1 MDHLPRKLERPSLRR
16 KFDLAIVGSAFG
28 GSLLA
33 SIACR
38 MGRSVLLIEKGCH
51 PRFAI
56 GESSTP
62 LTNLFLEQ
70 LADRYDL
77 PRIRAFSKWGTWQR
91 THPEVAAGLK
101 RGFSFYHHELSKPWN
116 PRNHRSN
123 ELLVSASPND
133 EIADTH
139 WYRPDFDT
147 FLVEEA
153 ISHGAVYVDQT
164 ELTAF
169 SEGPDG
175 IHLKSFRTGEP
186 MEFRAR
192 FLVDASGARGFL
204 WKQLQLG
211 EDPIEGFPAREA
223 LFTHFTGVK
232 RWETCVEDRS
242 DRRWHSSKESKKQA
256 ATLPPFP
263 PDDAAL
269 HHIFPGG
276 WMWVLRFNNGIT
288 SAGVSVSPE
297 LAQSLQLKTGVT
309 AWARL
314 LEQLP
319 TVAIQFA
326 DAEAVHPF
334 VHLPS
339 VAFRCHRGFG
349 HRWALLPSAMG
360 FLDPMLSTGFPL
372 TLLGIRH
379 LAELMEQDMVPNPQ
393 GLESYAA
400 ENRAN
405 LEIASELVGAL
416 HHNLARPAIFQAL
429 TMLYFA
435 AASYSETALR
445 LGKDDHAPGFLLR
458 GRPGFHQGLRDLCRQ
473 ARQKTLLDRDFHEAV
488 TRTIAPIN
496 VAGLSDPKKR
506 NWYPVDVAD
515 LYSNR
520 NKVDAD
526 TQAIEEM
533 LRHCG
538 IPSMP
543 PKKTSE

>member
-1 MDHLPRKLERPSLRR
+1 MTDPMKHEL
-16 KFDLAIVGSAFG
+16 FDLAIVGSAFG

-33 SIACR
+33 SIAR
-38 MGRSVLLIEKGCH
+38 RLGRSVVLFERGRH

-62 LTNLFLEQ
+62 LTGLFLEQ

-91 THPEVAAGLK
+91 THPGVAAGLK
-101 RGFSFYHHELSKPWN
+101 RGFSFYHHELSMPWI
-116 PRNHRSN
+116 HHTDHSN
-123 ELLVSASPND
+123 QLLVAASPND

-139 WYRPDFDT
+139 WYRPDFDA

-153 ISHGAVYVDQT
+153 VSNGAVYLDQT

-175 IHLKSFRTGEP
+175 VHLTGFQRGEP

-204 WKQLQLG
+204 WNRLQLG
-211 EDPIEGFPAREA
+211 EDPVGGFPAREA
-223 LFTHFTGVK
+223 LFTHFTGVR

-242 DRRWHSSKESKKQA
+242 DRERPDSRDPA
-256 ATLPPFP
+256 AVPSPFP

-269 HHIFPGG
+269 HHVFPGG

-297 LAQSLQLKTGVT
+297 LSQRLQLKTG
-309 AWARL
+309 AAGWARL
-314 LEQLP
+314 LDQLP
-319 TVAIQFA
+319 TVASQFA
-326 DAEAVHPF
+326 DAEPVHPF

-339 VAFRCHRGFG
+339 VTFRCHRGFG

-360 FLDPMLSTGFPL
+360 FLDPLLSTGFPL

-379 LAELMEQDMVPNPQ
+379 LAELMEQDRVPDPQ
-393 GLESYAA
+393 RLETYVA

-405 LEIASELVGAL
+405 LEIAAELVGAL
-416 HHNLARPAIFQAL
+416 HHNLARPGIFQAL

-445 LGKDDHAPGFLLR
+445 LGKDEQAPGFLLR
-458 GRPGFHQGLRDLCRQ
+458 GRPGFHPALRDLCRQ
-473 ARQKTLLDRDFHEAV
+473 ARQKTLPERTFRDRVA
-488 TRTIAPIN
+488 RTIEPIN
-496 VAGLSDPKKR
+496 VAGLSDPRKR
-506 NWYPVDVAD
+506 NWYPVEVAD
-515 LYSNR
+515 LHSNR
-520 NKVDAD
+520 DKLDAD
-526 TQAIEEM
+526 AQAIGEM
-533 LRHCG
+533 LRRCG
-538 IPSMP
+538 IPSAP
-543 PKKTSE
+543 PNKTSG

>member
-1 MDHLPRKLERPSLRR
+1 LKHEL
-16 KFDLAIVGSAFG
+16 FDLAIVGSAFG

-33 SIACR
+33 SIAR
-38 MGRSVLLIEKGCH
+38 RLGRSVVLIERGRH

-77 PRIRAFSKWGTWQR
+77 ARIRAFSKWGTWQR
-91 THPEVAAGLK
+91 THPGVAAGLK
-101 RGFSFYHHELSKPWN
+101 RGFSFYHHELSKPWSH
-116 PRNHRSN
+116 RADRSN
-123 ELLVSASPND
+123 ELLVAASPNE

-139 WYRPDFDT
+139 WYRPDFDA
-147 FLVEEA
+147 FLVDEA
-153 ISHGAVYVDQT
+153 VSNGVVYVDQT

-175 IHLKSFRTGEP
+175 VHLTGFHRGEP
-186 MEFRAR
+186 IEFRAR

-204 WKQLQLG
+204 WNQLQLG

-223 LFTHFTGVK
+223 LFTHFTGVR
-232 RWETCVEDRS
+232 RWETCIQDRS
-242 DRRWHSSKESKKQA
+242 DRERHGSEGLKGPTA
-256 ATLPPFP
+256 APPPFP

-288 SAGVSVSPE
+288 SAGASVSPE
-297 LAQSLQLKTGVT
+297 LSKRLQLKAGAT

-319 TVAIQFA
+319 TVALQFA

-379 LAELMEQDMVPNPQ
+379 LAELMEVNIVPDPQ
-393 GLESYAA
+393 RLESYAA
-400 ENRAN
+400 GNRAN

-416 HHNLARPAIFQAL
+416 HHNLTRPAIFQAL

-458 GRPGFHQGLRDLCRQ
+458 GRPEFHQGLRHLCRQ
-473 ARQKTLLDRDFHEAV
+473 ARQKTVPEREFHEAV
-488 TRTIAPIN
+488 TQTIAPIN

-515 LYSNR
+515 LHTNQ

-526 TQAIEEM
+526 TQVIEQM
-533 LRHCG
+533 LRRCG
-538 IPSMP
+538 IPSAP
-543 PKKTSE
+543 PRKT